1 MKSDRLKLHRRTFLR
16 QCLHGALGGVG
27 AYVGAH
33 SALGSLGLL
42 NAAMA
47 AGSGTIFPDY
57 KALVCVFL
65 HGGNDS
71 FNTIVPRDAAHYG
84 IYAAS
89 RGALAVPQNQLIAI
103 DPLASGLPGDG
114 ALYGLHPQMTDLAG
128 LFAAGRAAIVANV
141 GTLVRPITQQ
151 QYLQGSVPV
160 PPQLFSH
167 EDQAN
172 IWQTSRPDDGNAS
185 GWGGRIADLM
195 HSGNPNQTQSMLV
208 SLEGQALFQRGDVV
222 NQYVIGSYGVEEI
235 GYLNEWG
242 NDAGVTAFNALLQ
255 DGTQSHVFE
264 RSYARAMN
272 SSIANYEA
280 IGAALAA
287 AGNVTT
293 AFPDSRLGRQLHM
306 VARLIKAR
314 TALNMRRQIF
324 FVSLGGFDTHGSQA
338 AVHPGLLA
346 DLSQSLKAFY
356 DATVELTL
364 ADRVTTF
371 TASDFGRTVSING
384 DGTDHGWGGHHV
396 VVGGAVRGQRF
407 FGRMPS
413 LAQNGNPDDAG
424 YGQLIPT
431 QSVDQYAATLARWF
445 GLGET
450 GIDDILPNLAN
461 FTSRDLGF
469 MTAT

>member
-1 MKSDRLKLHRRTFLR
+1 MKFDRRDFLR
-16 QCLHGALGGVG
+16 SCLHGALGGASAV
-27 AYVGAH
+27 

-42 NAAMA
+42 NTAVA

-71 FNTIVPRDAAHYG
+71 FNTVVPRDAAHHG

-89 RGALAVPQNQLIAI
+89 RGALAVPQAGLIGL
-103 DPLASGLPGDG
+103 DPLADGLPGDG
-114 ALYGLHPQMTDLAG
+114 ALYGLHPQMSALAG
-128 LFAAGRAAIVANV
+128 LFNAGQAAVVANV
-141 GTLVRPITQQ
+141 GTLVYPITQQ

-167 EDQAN
+167 EDQAI

-185 GWGGRIADLM
+185 GWGGRIADLL
-195 HSGNPNQTQSMLV
+195 HGGNPNQAQSMLV
-208 SLEGQALFQRGDVV
+208 SLEGQALFQRGDIV
-222 NQYVIGSYGVEEI
+222 NQYVMSSFGVEEI
-235 GYLNEWG
+235 GYLDAWG
-242 NDAGVTAFNALLQ
+242 NDAGAAAFNALLQ

-272 SSIANYEA
+272 SAIANYEA
-280 IGAALAA
+280 IGAALNA
-287 AGNVTT
+287 AGTVAT
-293 AFPDSRLGRQLHM
+293 AFPDSRLGRQLRM

-314 TALNMRRQIF
+314 TQLNLRRQIF

-338 AVHPGLLA
+338 EVHPGLLA
-346 DLSQSLKAFY
+346 DLSESLKAFH
-356 DATVELTL
+356 DATVELAL
-364 ADRVTTF
+364 ASQVTTF

-384 DGTDHGWGGHHV
+384 DGTDHGWGGHHF
-396 VVGGAVRGQRF
+396 VVGGAVRGKRF

-431 QSVDQYAATLARWF
+431 LAVDQYAATLARWF
-445 GLGET
+445 GLSET
-450 GIDDILPNLAN
+450 GIDDILPNLGHFAN
-461 FTSRDLGF
+461 RDLGF
-469 MTAT
+469 LAG

>member
-1 MKSDRLKLHRRTFLR
+1 MKFDRRDFLR
-16 QCLHGALGGVG
+16 SCLHGALGGASAV
-27 AYVGAH
+27 

-42 NAAMA
+42 NAAVA

-71 FNTIVPRDAAHYG
+71 FNTVVPRDAAHHG

-89 RGALAVPQNQLIAI
+89 RGALAVPQAGLIGL
-103 DPLASGLPGDG
+103 DPLADGLPGDG
-114 ALYGLHPQMTDLAG
+114 ALYGLHPQMSALAG
-128 LFAAGRAAIVANV
+128 LFNAGQAAVVANV
-141 GTLVRPITQQ
+141 GTLVYPITQQ

-167 EDQAN
+167 EDQAI

-185 GWGGRIADLM
+185 GWGGRIADLL
-195 HSGNPNQTQSMLV
+195 HGGNPNQAQSMLV
-208 SLEGQALFQRGDVV
+208 SLEGQALFQRGDIV
-222 NQYVIGSYGVEEI
+222 NQYVMSSFGVEEI
-235 GYLNEWG
+235 GYLDAWG
-242 NDAGVTAFNALLQ
+242 NDAGAAAFNALLQ

-272 SSIANYEA
+272 SAIANYEA
-280 IGAALAA
+280 IGAALNA
-287 AGNVTT
+287 AGTVAT
-293 AFPDSRLGRQLHM
+293 AFPDSRLGRQLRM

-314 TALNMRRQIF
+314 TQLNLRRQIF

-338 AVHPGLLA
+338 EVHPGLLA
-346 DLSQSLKAFY
+346 DLSESLKAFH
-356 DATVELTL
+356 DATVELAL
-364 ADRVTTF
+364 ASQVTTF

-384 DGTDHGWGGHHV
+384 DGTDHGWGGHHF
-396 VVGGAVRGQRF
+396 VVGGAVRGKRF

-431 QSVDQYAATLARWF
+431 LAVDQYAATLARWF
-445 GLGET
+445 GLSET
-450 GIDDILPNLAN
+450 GIDDILPNLGHFAN
-461 FTSRDLGF
+461 RDLGF
-469 MTAT
+469 LAG

>member
-1 MKSDRLKLHRRTFLR
+1 MRLNRRDFLR
-16 QCLHGALGGVG
+16 GCAHGALGSVG
-27 AYVGAH
+27 AY

-42 NAAMA
+42 DAAMA

-71 FNTIVPRDAAHYG
+71 FNTIVPRDTTHHAV
-84 IYAAS
+84 YAAS
-89 RGALAVPQNQLIAI
+89 RGALTVPLGDLIAV
-103 DPLASGLPGDG
+103 DPLADGLPGDG
-114 ALYGLHPQMTDLAG
+114 ALYGLHPQMSALAG
-128 LFAAGRAAIVANV
+128 LFNGGQAGIVANV
-141 GTLVRPITQQ
+141 GTLIRPTTQLAYQ
-151 QYLQGSVPV
+151 QGTVAL

-172 IWQTSRPDDGNAS
+172 IWQTSRPDDGNAA

-195 HSGNPNQTQSMLV
+195 HSGNPNQNQSMLV
-208 SLEGQALFQRGDVV
+208 SLESQALFQRGNVV
-222 NQYVIGSYGVEEI
+222 NQYVMSSYGVEEI
-235 GYLNEWG
+235 GYLDSFGNE
-242 NDAGVTAFNALLQ
+242 AGVAAFNALRQ
-255 DGTQSHVFE
+255 EGTQAHVFE
-264 RSYARAMN
+264 RSYARATN

-280 IGAALAA
+280 IGAALNS
-287 AGNVTT
+287 AGDVTT
-293 AFPDSRLGRQLHM
+293 VFPNTRLGRQLRM

-314 TALNMRRQIF
+314 NVLNLRRQIF

-338 AVHPGLLA
+338 SVHPQLLA

-364 ADRVTTF
+364 PDNVTAF

-384 DGTDHGWGGHHV
+384 DGTDHGWAGHHF
-396 VVGGAVRGQRF
+396 VVGGAVRGKRF
-407 FGRMPS
+407 YGRMPS

-431 QSVDQYAATLARWF
+431 LSVDQYAATLARWF

-450 GIDDILPNLAN
+450 GIDDILPNLGN
-461 FTSRDLGF
+461 FSSRNLGF
-469 MTAT
+469 LNV

>member
-1 MKSDRLKLHRRTFLR
+1 MKFNRRDFLR
-16 QCLHGALGGVG
+16 SCVHGAFGGIG
-27 AYVGAH
+27 AT

-42 NAAMA
+42 NAAIA

-71 FNTIVPRDAAHYG
+71 FNTIVPRDAAHHG

-89 RGALAVPQNQLIAI
+89 RGALAVPQAGLVAV
-103 DPLASGLPGDG
+103 DPLADGLPGDG
-114 ALYGLHPQMTDLAG
+114 ALYGLHPQMSELAN
-128 LFAAGRAAIVANV
+128 LFGAQRAAIVANV
-141 GTLVRPITQQ
+141 GTLVRPITQA
-151 QYLQGSVPV
+151 QYQQGSVAV
-160 PPQLFSH
+160 PAQLFSH

-172 IWQTSRPDDGNAS
+172 LWQTSRPDDGNAS
-185 GWGGRIADLM
+185 GWGGRIADLL
-195 HSGNPNQTQSMLV
+195 HAGNPNQAQSMLV
-208 SLEGQALFQRGDVV
+208 SLESQALFQRGDIV

-235 GYLNEWG
+235 GYLDEWNNE
-242 NDAGVTAFNALLQ
+242 AGIAAFNALLQ

-272 SSIANYEA
+272 SSIANYGA
-280 IGAALAA
+280 IGTALNT
-287 AGNVTT
+287 AGDVVT

-324 FVSLGGFDTHGSQA
+324 FVSLGGFDTHGTQA
-338 AVHPGLLA
+338 AVHPALLT

-364 ADRVTTF
+364 ADKVTTF

-384 DGTDHGWGGHHV
+384 DGTDHGWGGHHF
-396 VVGGAVRGQRF
+396 VVGGAVRGRRF
-407 FGRMPS
+407 YGRMPS
-413 LAQNGNPDDAG
+413 LAQNGNTDDAG

-445 GLGET
+445 GLGEG
-450 GIDDILPNLAN
+450 GIDDILPNLGN
-461 FTSRDLGF
+461 FASRDLGF
-469 MTAT
+469 LSAT

>member
-1 MKSDRLKLHRRTFLR
+1 MKFDRRDFLR
-16 QCLHGALGGVG
+16 SCLHGALGGVS
-27 AYVGAH
+27 AV

-42 NAAMA
+42 NAAVA
-47 AGSGTIFPDY
+47 AGTGTIFPDY

-71 FNTIVPRDAAHYG
+71 FNTVVPRDATHHG

-89 RGALAVPQNQLIAI
+89 RGALAVPQAGLISL
-103 DPLASGLPGDG
+103 DPLADGLPGDG
-114 ALYGLHPQMTDLAG
+114 ALYGLHPQMSALAG
-128 LFAAGRAAIVANV
+128 LFNAGQAAIVANV
-141 GTLVRPITQQ
+141 GTLVYPITQQ

-167 EDQAN
+167 EDQAI

-195 HSGNPNQTQSMLV
+195 HGGNPNQAQSMLV
-208 SLEGQALFQRGDVV
+208 SLEGQALFQRGDIV
-222 NQYVIGSYGVEEI
+222 NQYVMSSFGVEEI
-235 GYLNEWG
+235 GYLDAWG

-255 DGTQSHVFE
+255 EGTQAHVFE
-264 RSYARAMN
+264 RSYARAM
-272 SSIANYEA
+272 SSAVANYEA
-280 IGAALAA
+280 IGAALSA
-287 AGNVTT
+287 AGTVAT
-293 AFPDSRLGRQLHM
+293 AFPDSRLGRQLRM

-314 TALNMRRQIF
+314 TQLNMRRQIF

-338 AVHPGLLA
+338 EVHPGLLT
-346 DLSQSLKAFY
+346 DLSESLKAFH
-356 DATVELTL
+356 DATVELAL
-364 ADRVTTF
+364 ASQVTTF

-384 DGTDHGWGGHHV
+384 DGTDHGWGGHHF
-396 VVGGAVRGQRF
+396 VVGGAVRGKRF

-431 QSVDQYAATLARWF
+431 LAVDQYAATLARWF
-445 GLGET
+445 GLSET
-450 GIDDILPNLAN
+450 GIDDILPNLGHFAN
-461 FTSRDLGF
+461 RDLGF
-469 MTAT
+469 LAI